1 MLNHATNHTQT
12 RCKTYKIELK
22 LKIELHKIFY
32 IFFIICV
39 FQSCTVLS
47 QNSRVSKEPRL
58 SKVYTSD
65 ISNFY
70 IAFDLAINDT
80 LNAKKIF
87 KKEYF
92 SKGTKGL
99 KDFYKTKIKDI
110 DKFAKFVIRHKE
122 FYKSIR
128 NDISNINDLKEQIYL
143 NFESFKS
150 IYPNAVFPDVYFVI
164 GKFNSNGTI
173 SKRGLLIGTEILCR
187 TENTNTE
194 NWNKDILRISMLR
207 KHIPITVSHELV
219 HFNQSKMADGN
230 TLLWKSIR
238 EGSAE
243 FIAELISGETDGDY
257 SEFNGKEIEIWNG
270 FTKDKNKSI
279 WSSWQISNDKRP
291 KNAGYWA
298 GYLICKAYYEQVK
311 DKNKAVLDILSI
323 QNYNEFYEKSNIEEY
338 IKEKFGK

>member
-1 MLNHATNHTQT
+1 
-12 RCKTYKIELK
+12 
-22 LKIELHKIFY
+22 LKIEFHKIFY
-32 IFFIICV
+32 LFCIIFV

-58 SKVYTSD
+58 SKIYTSD
-65 ISNFY
+65 IDNFY
-70 IAFDLAINDT
+70 KAFDLAINDT
-80 LNAKKIF
+80 DNAKNIF

-99 KDFYKTKIKDI
+99 KDFYKTKIGNI
-110 DKFAKFVIRHKE
+110 DKFTKFVIRHKE

-128 NDISNINDLKEQIYL
+128 NDITNIDDLKERIYS
-143 NFESFKS
+143 NFDSFKS

-164 GKFNSNGTI
+164 GKFQSNGTI

-207 KHIPITVSHELV
+207 KHIPITVSHELI
-219 HFNQSKMADGN
+219 HFNQSKMEVGN
-230 TLLWKSIR
+230 TLLSKSMR

-257 SEFNGKEIEIWNG
+257 SEFIGKETEIWND
-270 FTKDKNKSI
+270 FKTDKNKSI
-279 WSSWQISNDKRP
+279 WYSWQKSNEQRP
-291 KNAGYWA
+291 KNAGYWI
-298 GYLICKAYYEQVK
+298 GYLICKAYYEQIK
-311 DKNKAVLDILSI
+311 DEEEAVLDILSI
-323 QNYNEFYEKSNIEEY
+323 KNYDEFYEKSKVEKY
-338 IKEKFGK
+338 IKENFGK

>member
-1 MLNHATNHTQT
+1 MKFRL
-12 RCKTYKIELK
+12 
-22 LKIELHKIFY
+22 
-32 IFFIICV
+32 FFILVLLICTNS
-39 FQSCTVLS
+39 FS

-58 SKVYTSD
+58 SKIYTSD
-65 ISNFY
+65 IGNFY
-70 IAFDLAINDT
+70 RVFDLAINDT
-80 LNAKKIF
+80 INAKKFF

-99 KDFYKTKIKDI
+99 KDFYKTKIKDV
-110 DKFAKFVIRHKE
+110 DKFARFVIRYKE

-128 NDISNINDLKEQIYL
+128 NDITNIDDLEERIYL
-143 NFESFKS
+143 NFESFKR

-219 HFNQSKMADGN
+219 HFNQSKMEDGN
-230 TLLWKSIR
+230 SLLSKSIR

-243 FIAELISGETDGDY
+243 FIAELISGETDGEY
-257 SEFNGKEIEIWNG
+257 SEFNGKEIQIWND
-270 FTKDKNKSI
+270 FRNDKNKSI
-279 WSSWQISNDKRP
+279 WDSWSSWQQANEKRP
-291 KNAGYWA
+291 KNAGYWT
-298 GYLICKAYYEQVK
+298 GYLICKAYYKQVK
-311 DKNKAVLDILSI
+311 DKEKAVQDILSI
-323 QNYNEFYEKSNIEEY
+323 QNYNTFYKRSKVEEY
-338 IKEKFGK
+338 IKENYEK